1 MSLFAVLVAVN
12 ELSNENFVII
22 FLSLILITSP
32 IQMEN
37 YKMKYISTGKY
48 IECFIDR
55 WNLILRI
62 V

>member
-1 MSLFAVLVAVN
+1 
-12 ELSNENFVII
+12 
-22 FLSLILITSP
+22 
-32 IQMEN
+32 MEN

>member
-22 FLSLILITSP
+22 LEFLKFKYILLTSP

-37 YKMKYISTGKY
+37 YKMKYISTCTGKY
-48 IECFIDR
+48 IEF
-55 WNLILRI
+55 L
-62 V
+62 